1 MRVIIAGGGT
11 GGHVIPA
18 LAIAQQLKKQFD
30 AEVLFIGTARG
41 IETRLVPQAG
51 FPLELIQVGALKNVS
66 LMTRAKTMFDLP
78 RALWTAGRIVSDFR
92 PDVVIGVGG
101 YASGPAMLAAIR
113 RRIPTLAFEPNVVPG
128 FANRLVARLVSAAAV
143 HFEETCDYFRN
154 AKVTGVPVREAF
166 FKIRARGTLAKS
178 DARTAKDTPSAN
190 EMSTSKDVTEENKSA
205 PTLLVF
211 GGSQGA
217 HAINQAMIE
226 SLPGLRQRIPAIHI
240 VHQTGQR
247 DYDTVLAAY
256 QKHGMAGETT
266 AALSRPGT
274 TDDTPLAPSDMTK
287 TGEAAAAASS
297 SAATRSAMTGEARA
311 APSAEVYK
319 FIDDMPAIFARA
331 DLLVCRSGAS
341 TVGEITAAGKP
352 AIFVPFPRA
361 ADDHQNV
368 NARALERAGAAV
380 VVEESNLEAA
390 YLVDIISALLN
401 DPLRLRRMAEAAKS
415 LAHPNA
421 VEEIAEMVKNLALAS
436 QG

>member
-78 RALWTAGRIVSDFR
+78 RALWTSGRIVSDFR
-92 PDVVIGVGG
+92 PDVVVGVGG
-101 YASGPAMLAAIR
+101 YASGPAMIAAIR

-128 FANRLVARLVSAAAV
+128 FANRMVARFVSAAAV
-143 HFEETCDYFRN
+143 HFEETCEYFRN
-154 AKVTGVPVREAF
+154 CKVTGVPVREAF
-166 FKIRARGTLAKS
+166 FRIAAKS
-178 DARTAKDTPSAN
+178 QGGT
-190 EMSTSKDVTEENKSA
+190 

-217 HAINQAMIE
+217 HAINQAMME
-226 SLPGLRQRIPAIHI
+226 SLPGLRAKIPALHVI
-240 VHQTGQR
+240 HQTGQR
-247 DYDTVLAAY
+247 DYDAVQAAY
-256 QKHGMAGETT
+256 QQAGI
-266 AALSRPGT
+266 S
-274 TDDTPLAPSDMTK
+274 
-287 TGEAAAAASS
+287 GE
-297 SAATRSAMTGEARA
+297 
-311 APSAEVYK
+311 VHK

-361 ADDHQNV
+361 ADDHQNK
-368 NARALERAGAAV
+368 NARALESAGAAV
-380 VVEESNLEAA
+380 VVEETKLEAA
-390 YLVDIISALLN
+390 YLVETIATLLG
-401 DPLRLRRMAEAAKS
+401 DPSRLRAMSAAAKS
-415 LAHPNA
+415 LAHPKA
-421 VEEIAEMVKNLALAS
+421 VEEITEMVKRLAEP
-436 QG
+436 G

>member
-18 LAIAQQLKKQFD
+18 LAIAEQLKKQFA

-51 FPLELIQVGALKNVS
+51 FPLDLIKVGALKNVS
-66 LMTRAKTMFDLP
+66 LITRARTLFDLP
-78 RALWTAGRIVSDFR
+78 RALWVAGRMVSEFD

-128 FANRLVARLVSAAAV
+128 FANRLVARWVKAAAV
-143 HFEETCDYFRN
+143 HFEETCQYFPN
-154 AKVTGVPVREAF
+154 CKVTGVPVRQAF
-166 FKIRARGTLAKS
+166 FEIPAGCPMSRDFRDMGTGQPKS
-178 DARTAKDTPSAN
+178 P
-190 EMSTSKDVTEENKSA
+190 

-217 HAINQAMIE
+217 HAINQAMME
-226 SLPGLRQRIPAIHI
+226 SLGGLKQKIPGIHV

-247 DYDTVLAAY
+247 DYDAVQAAY
-256 QKHGMAGETT
+256 RQAGI
-266 AALSRPGT
+266 S
-274 TDDTPLAPSDMTK
+274 
-287 TGEAAAAASS
+287 GEVH
-297 SAATRSAMTGEARA
+297 R
-311 APSAEVYK
+311 
-319 FIDDMPAIFARA
+319 FIDDMPAMFARA

-352 AIFVPFPRA
+352 AVFVPFPRA

-368 NARALERAGAAV
+368 NARALERSGAAV
-380 VVEESNLEAA
+380 VVEENSLEAA
-390 YLVDIISALLN
+390 YLVDTIAALLC
-401 DPLRLRRMAEAAKS
+401 DPARLTSMSAAAKS
-415 LAHPNA
+415 LAHPHA
-421 VEEIAEMVKNLALAS
+421 VEEIAEMVERLAM
-436 QG
+436 